1 MTCNFAVALCDHVDR
16 FGRSP
21 TAPVPIICVP
31 DGCATHIGTTNSGME
46 TKHNHQGIL
55 HFFLPQ
61 TIKEEAMITRFHG
74 IDKHKKYSTI
84 SVLNRKGEEIDFKQK
99 CYDLKEYI
107 ENLGSEDAVVI
118 ESSTGAFCWA
128 DQVESMGG
136 LCYVIDPHKF
146 RIIKDSWNKTD
157 KQDARNMVKALWVYI
172 VTGEFGI
179 PTVYKPDVVIRA
191 LRKLFSQYQLLNRQI
206 RMLKN
211 NIQAIVVDN
220 GITLTKDEKNALLLP
235 KYGKEVLK
243 RFEFPRASDISIEG
257 CLELLWRVKEEK
269 ERIRQE
275 IILAGEPLKEAV
287 KLLITIKGITPLTA
301 LAFLADVGDIKRFKT
316 QKKMNAYLGLVPKV
330 KDSGGKSKAGHI
342 NRESRKLTRTILTQ
356 SIYHISNSSPTLR
369 KYYED
374 LVERR
379 GAGRARIALIRKI
392 CGAMR
397 SMLMTGECYRWM
409 NDELFAKK
417 LKIYEKEL
425 GNLKIERKIA

>member
-1 MTCNFAVALCDHVDR
+1 MTCNFSVAFCDHVDR

-31 DGCATHIGTTNSGME
+31 GGCATHFGTTNSGME

-55 HFFLPQ
+55 HLFLPQ
-61 TIKEEAMITRFHG
+61 KNTEKAMITRFHG

-84 SVLNRKGEEIDFKQK
+84 SVLNRKGEEVEFKQK
-99 CYDLKEYI
+99 CFDLKKYI

-118 ESSTGAFCWA
+118 ESSTGAFCCA
-128 DQVESMGG
+128 DQVESKGA
-136 LCYVIDPHKF
+136 LCYVIDPRKF
-146 RIIKDSWNKTD
+146 KIIRDSWNKTD
-157 KQDARNMVKALWVYI
+157 KQDARNMVKALWIYI

-220 GITLTKDEKNALLLP
+220 GITLTKDKKNALLLP
-235 KYGKEVLK
+235 KYGKDILK
-243 RFEFPRASDISIEG
+243 RLELPRASDISIRG

-269 ERIRQE
+269 EKIRQE

-301 LAFLADVGDIKRFKT
+301 LAFLADVGDIRRFKT
-316 QKKMNAYLGLVPKV
+316 QKKMSAYLGLVPKV
-330 KDSGGKSKAGHI
+330 KDSGGKSKSGHI

-356 SIYHISNSSPTLR
+356 SIYHVSNASPVFR
-369 KYYED
+369 KFYVD
-374 LVERR
+374 LTEKR
-379 GAGRARIALIRKI
+379 GAGRARIALIRKL
-392 CGAMR
+392 CGIMR

-409 NDELFAKK
+409 DDELFAKK

-425 GNLKIERKIA
+425 GNIKMERKTA